1 LLILSVVAACLI
13 IVVAVQ
19 TDLAILTALANRPNG
34 RIAFAELDRQLKAH
48 EHNGEIEDGIEQRVS
63 AGIKLIE
70 AGLAV
75 VDGDSLQITEAG
87 RSLTEA
93 LPDHSLP
100 PANSLESI
108 DDLIGA
114 EVRSRIFNLALRG
127 QTEGFAGFQSPDAR
141 KAGADDASRH
151 LTESGPV
158 DMDACAVAP
167 QPITS
172 PASSAPRST
181 TAQRLTS
188 READRT
194 SDGGVWRARRFDAAA
209 RQFHRLAAL
218 WWGHLEKDQP
228 KAPRVGQGAS
238 INGIVVALISLLVIV
253 ICAGAAIALRKIRS
267 LQTEISSLQRE
278 LSPLKE
284 RLSRFDQAEKT
295 RQTEEKAREER
306 SKRTADN
313 SPQPAPLTLS
323 REEVQLIRDYI
334 KPAPGAGSSPAPMV
348 GDPIGGAT
356 IPFPSPVT
364 EKVPKLLGARFAIR
378 NGAIL
383 VVRRDSRQIDAVL
396 GSN

>member
-1 LLILSVVAACLI
+1 MAACLI

-48 EHNGEIEDGIEQRVS
+48 DENGEIEDRIEQRVS

-87 RSLTEA
+87 RSVTEA
-93 LPDHSLP
+93 LPDRSLP
-100 PANSLESI
+100 RTNSLESI

-114 EVRSRIFNLALRG
+114 EVRSRIFNLELREE
-127 QTEGFAGFQSPDAR
+127 TEGLAGCQSADAPWT
-141 KAGADDASRH
+141 AGADDTSRH
-151 LTESGPV
+151 LTKPGPV
-158 DMDACAVAP
+158 DMDASTAAP
-167 QPITS
+167 QPVTP
-172 PASSAPRST
+172 PASAPPPST
-181 TAQRLTS
+181 TAQRLIS
-188 READRT
+188 READR
-194 SDGGVWRARRFDAAA
+194 ARDSGATKAPRFDAVA
-209 RQFHRLAAL
+209 RQFRRLAAL
-218 WWGHLEKDQP
+218 WRRHLEEDLP
-228 KAPRVGQGAS
+228 NARRVGQGAS

-253 ICAGAAIALRKIRS
+253 ICAGAAIALTQIRS

-284 RLSRFDQAEKT
+284 RLSRFDQAEKAK
-295 RQTEEKAREER
+295 QAEEKAREER

-313 SPQPAPLTLS
+313 PPQPAPLTLS
-323 REEVQLIRDYI
+323 REEIQLIRDYI
-334 KPAPGAGSSPAPMV
+334 KPAPGTGSSPAPLV
-348 GDPIGGAT
+348 GDPIAGAT